1 LIRRCVHRLGDTGQ
15 LPRPGLLLL
24 LRELR
29 RALLE
34 LRRAL
39 LQDYS
44 ISVASSL
51 SAMIDSRWCAANSGR
66 HSVVAE
72 ESQGAKE

>member
-1 LIRRCVHRLGDTGQ
+1 MHRLGDAGQ

-39 LQDYS
+39 P
-44 ISVASSL
+44 
-51 SAMIDSRWCAANSGR
+51 
-66 HSVVAE
+66 
-72 ESQGAKE
+72 QGLLHLRGFIAVSHDRLPLMRR

>member
-1 LIRRCVHRLGDTGQ
+1 MHRLGDAGQ

-29 RALLE
+29 RTLLE

-39 LQDYS
+39 LRDYS
-44 ISVASSL
+44 TSVASSL
-51 SAMIDSRWCAANSGR
+51 SAMIDSR
-66 HSVVAE
+66 
-72 ESQGAKE
+72 